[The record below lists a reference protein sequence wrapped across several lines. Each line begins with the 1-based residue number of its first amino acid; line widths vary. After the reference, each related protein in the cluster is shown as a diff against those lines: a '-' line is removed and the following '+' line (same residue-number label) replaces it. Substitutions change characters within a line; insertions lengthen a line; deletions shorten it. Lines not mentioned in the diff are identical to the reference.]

1 MDGLLVACPQCRA
14 WPMASGRPPS
24 RWQNSREMIFRC
36 PRCGRREVF
45 SLRAEG
51 GTFHH
56 RPMNPAKI
64 AGCGTDRPAEPTDR
78 TYSGRLASLGSKG
91 WTRNDSIARIGPA
104 RRYTR
109 EAALLSFAQF
119 ALQPALCAHS
129 F

>member
-36 PRCGRREVF
+36 PDADGARCSASGLKAGP
-45 SLRAEG
+45 SITG
-51 GTFHH
+51 
-56 RPMNPAKI
+56 PMNPAKI